1 MAESNLSIC
10 ENSLEYF
17 QFDPHTA
24 DFLIIGNPIK
34 TKEILGRA
42 IKIARAF
49 KRRGSLCKEKR
60 SKDMIKRYNVKK
72 IYKNFED

>member
-24 DFLIIGNPIK
+24 YFLIIGNPHQSKGDSRKSDEDGESIQ
-34 TKEILGRA
+34 
-42 IKIARAF
+42 
-49 KRRGSLCKEKR
+49 EKGEL
-60 SKDMIKRYNVKK
+60 M
-72 IYKNFED
+72 